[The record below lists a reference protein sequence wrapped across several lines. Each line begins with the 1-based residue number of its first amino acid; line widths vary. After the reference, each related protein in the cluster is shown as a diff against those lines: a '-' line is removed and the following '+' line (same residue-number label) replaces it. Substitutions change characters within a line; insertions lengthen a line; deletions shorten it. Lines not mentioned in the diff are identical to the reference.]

1 MSHIET
7 TDKIRIMHITQSG
20 GGVLRYI
27 QMLLKYI
34 DKSRF
39 ENIVICSYASK
50 REDYGENII
59 YFDQVKMERE
69 ISLSDLPAVIKVR
82 KLIKKYAP
90 DIVYA
95 HSSKGGAIARIA
107 NIGLK
112 NKCIYNPHGW
122 SFNMQCSPIKRLL
135 YKEIERIASHFCDKI
150 ICISEAEK
158 QSALENKI
166 CNENKLQVIWNG
178 IDIEEYEKSPHGLL
192 TRASLNIPEDAFV
205 VGMVGRICPQKA
217 PDIFIRVA
225 SRIKASI
232 PNSYFIIVGNGEME
246 GEIRKYA
253 QENHLTDSLL
263 ITGWV
268 NNTMSYIE
276 LFDVAMLLS
285 RWEGFGLVLPE
296 YMLAGKPIVATKVDA
311 IPCIIQDG
319 KNGILI
325 EKNNIGGA
333 SKAVIELYNKRDL
346 VEKIINKE
354 IKDVYTKFDIKRVVR
369 EHENLLINTNI

>member
-1 MSHIET
+1 
-7 TDKIRIMHITQSG
+7 MHITQSG

-34 DKSRF
+34 DKSKF
-39 ENIVICSYASK
+39 ENIIVCSFDSK
-50 REDYGENII
+50 REDYGEYITG
-59 YFDQVKMERE
+59 FEQVKMKRE
-69 ISLSDLPAVIKVR
+69 ISFSDLTVAIKVR

-90 DIVYA
+90 HIVYA

-112 NKCIYNPHGW
+112 SKCIYNPHGW
-122 SFNMQCSPIKRLL
+122 SFNMQCSAPKRIL
-135 YKEIERIASHFCDKI
+135 YREIEKIASHFCDRI

-158 QSALENKI
+158 QSALKNKI
-166 CNENKLQVIWNG
+166 CKEDKLQVIWNG

-192 TRASLNIPEDAFV
+192 TRVSLNIPDDAFV
-205 VGMVGRICPQKA
+205 VGMVGRICPQKS

-225 SRIKASI
+225 KRIKESI

-246 GEIRKYA
+246 EDVRNYA
-253 QENHLTDSLL
+253 KENHLTDSLL

-268 NNTMSYIE
+268 DNAMSYIE

-296 YMLAGKPIVATKVDA
+296 YMLARKPIVATKVDA

-354 IKDVYTKFDIKRVVR
+354 IKDVYTRFDIKRVVR